1 MINRIFNFLNRKWF
15 FLLNKNQFKLIAS
28 TAVVRRLLR
37 IEGKQNISLHENVII
52 QKMTWLA
59 AVPLT
64 GATKCHLEIGKGSI
78 IGNFNHIYA
87 TGEIIIGENVLTA
100 DKVFITDNSHHFE
113 NPEIPIMHQGI
124 KQLEKVT
131 IGNGAW
137 LGENV
142 AVLGVCI
149 GKNCVI
155 GANSVVTT
163 AIPDYCVAV
172 GSPARV
178 IKKYN
183 IDLKKWEKV

>member
-1 MINRIFNFLNRKWF
+1 MHRKWF
-15 FLLNKNQFKLIAS
+15 YHSNKNQFKLLAS
-28 TAVVRRLLR
+28 TAVVQKLLR
-37 IEGKQNISLHENVII
+37 IEGKKNISLHENVMI

-64 GATKCHLEIGKGSI
+64 GAKICHLEIGKGSI

-100 DKVFITDNSHHFE
+100 DKVFISDNSHNFE
-113 NPEIPIMHQGI
+113 DPQKPIMHQGI
-124 KQLEKVT
+124 KQFNKVS
-131 IGNGAW
+131 IGDGTW

-142 AVLGVCI
+142 AVLGVSV

-163 AIPDYCVAV
+163 AIPDYSVAV
-172 GSPARV
+172 GAPARV
-178 IKKYN
+178 IKKFN
-183 IDLKKWEKV
+183 FDSNKWEKI